1 MELRAHKLSLSYGK
15 HRVIDELSVDI
26 DPHQTTVVIGP
37 NGCGKSTLL
46 SALAGLLHPVSGQ
59 VSLNGKPVNKWG
71 RKALAR
77 QLAFLPQQPQ
87 APQEISVRDLVA
99 HGRFAHRRPF
109 APQSEDDHAAIDW
122 ALQVTST
129 RGFSERTFGALSG
142 GERQRVWIALALAQS
157 PRMLLLDEP
166 TSFLDVG
173 YQYQV
178 LDLLRSL
185 DGDQRP
191 GLLMVLHDINQAS
204 FYADRIIALKA
215 GRIIADG
222 PPEEVITRSNVQTL
236 FGVDMRIMRSEKAG
250 RLYCLPEHL

>member
-1 MELRAHKLSLSYGK
+1 MQLRAENLCLSYGK
-15 HRVIDELSVDI
+15 HQVINNLSLEI
-26 DPHQTTVVIGP
+26 DTNQITVIIGP

-46 SALAGLLHPVSGQ
+46 SALAGLQTPVSGE
-59 VSLNGKPVNKWG
+59 VTLDGKEVRQWS

-87 APQEISVRDLVA
+87 APMEINVRDLVA
-99 HGRFAHRRPF
+99 HGRFAHRRAF
-109 APQSEDDHAAIDW
+109 ASLSADDHAAIDW
-122 ALQVTST
+122 ALKATGTENFAQ
-129 RGFSERTFGALSG
+129 RTFGALSG

-178 LDLLRSL
+178 LDLLHGL
-185 DGDQRP
+185 EGEERP

-204 FYADRIIALKA
+204 FYADRIIALKD
-215 GRIIADG
+215 GCILADG
-222 PPEEVITRSNVQTL
+222 PPEEVVTQTNVEVL
-236 FGVDMRIMRSEKAG
+236 FGMTMRIMRSEKAEK
-250 RLYCLPEHL
+250 LYCLPEHL

>member
-1 MELRAHKLSLSYGK
+1 MQLRAENLCLSYGK
-15 HRVIDELSVDI
+15 HRVIDSLSLDI
-26 DPHQTTVVIGP
+26 DPDKITVVIGP

-46 SALAGLLHPVSGQ
+46 SALAGLQTPTSGQ
-59 VSLNGKPVNKWG
+59 VTLDGKPVKQWN

-77 QLAFLPQQPQ
+77 RLAFLPQQPQ
-87 APQEISVRDLVA
+87 APLEINVRDLVA

-109 APQSEDDHAAIDW
+109 ASLSSEDHSAIDW
-122 ALQVTST
+122 ALKATGTEDFAS
-129 RGFSERTFGALSG
+129 RTFGALSG

-178 LDLLRSL
+178 LDLLQGL
-185 DGDQRP
+185 DGDDRP

-204 FYADRIIALKA
+204 FYADRIIALKHGA
-215 GRIIADG
+215 ILADG
-222 PPEEVITRSNVQTL
+222 SPEEVVTQANVETL
-236 FGVDMRIMRSEKAG
+236 FGVSMRILRSEKAG

>member
-1 MELRAHKLSLSYGK
+1 MELRANNLCLSYGK
-15 HRVIDELSVDI
+15 HRVIDDLSVDI
-26 DPHQTTVVIGP
+26 DPTQITVVIGP

-59 VSLNGKPVNKWG
+59 VTLNGTPVSKWS

-77 QLAFLPQQPQ
+77 ELAFLPQQPQ

-109 APQSEDDHAAIDW
+109 ASHSADDHAAIDW
-122 ALQVTST
+122 ALQATNT
-129 RGFSERTFGALSG
+129 EGFADRTFGALSG

-166 TSFLDVG
+166 TSFLDIG

-178 LDLLRSL
+178 LDLLRGL
-185 DGDQRP
+185 DGEQHP

-204 FYADRIIALKA
+204 FYADRIIAMKN
-215 GRIIADG
+215 GRIVADG
-222 PPEEVITRSNVQTL
+222 PPEQVVTQNNVQTL
-236 FGVDMRIMRSEKAG
+236 FGVSMRIRRSEKAG

>member
-1 MELRAHKLSLSYGK
+1 MLLRADSVCLSYGK
-15 HRVIDELSVDI
+15 HRVIDNLSLEI
-26 DPHQTTVVIGP
+26 DPQQITVVIGP

-46 SALAGLLHPVSGQ
+46 AALAGLQNPVSGS
-59 VSLNGKPVNKWG
+59 VTLDGKPISKWN

-87 APQEISVRDLVA
+87 APLEINVRDLVA

-109 APQSEDDHAAIDW
+109 STLSTDDHAAIDW
-122 ALQVTST
+122 ALQAT
-129 RGFSERTFGALSG
+129 RTDGFAQRTFGALSG
-142 GERQRVWIALALAQS
+142 GERQRVWIALALAQA

-173 YQYQV
+173 YQYQI
-178 LDLLRSL
+178 LDLLHGL
-185 DGDQRP
+185 DGDDRP

-204 FYADRIIALKA
+204 FYADRIIALKD
-215 GRIIADG
+215 GQILADG
-222 PPEEVITRSNVQTL
+222 PPEEVVTRTTVESL
-236 FGVDMRIMRSEKAG
+236 FGVNMRIMRSEKAR

>member
-1 MELRAHKLSLSYGK
+1 MQLYAENLCLGYGNNKIIENLSL
-15 HRVIDELSVDI
+15 EI
-26 DPHQTTVVIGP
+26 DPNQITVVIGP

-46 SALAGLLHPVSGQ
+46 SALAGLRQPMSGH
-59 VSLNGKPVNKWG
+59 VILDGKPVNQWN
-71 RKALAR
+71 RKALAK

-87 APQEISVRDLVA
+87 APLEINVRDLVS

-109 APQSEDDHAAIDW
+109 SSLSNEDHSAINW
-122 ALQVTST
+122 AMQAT
-129 RGFSERTFGALSG
+129 RTDTFADRAFGALSG

-178 LDLLRSL
+178 LDLLHEL
-185 DGDQRP
+185 NGEERP

-204 FYADRIIALKA
+204 FYADRIIALKD
-215 GRIIADG
+215 GQILADG
-222 PPEEVITRSNVQTL
+222 SPDEVVTKENVRAL
-236 FGVDMRIMRSEKAG
+236 FNVEMRILRSEKAE
-250 RLYCLPEHL
+250 RPYCLPNHL